1 MSHRYLQNEFIRVS
15 KMETWEQQ
23 REREQTEALQSKI
36 KSEYKRTIRHVSVPS
51 GHKKK
56 HNFHR
61 HIEHFQ
67 SIDETIFN
75 GISEQFQEYLTDCQ
89 DFPVVLA
96 GTHYDVKTKSRS
108 EFTLQLKN
116 RFQSDRNIRKLSN
129 ALNNYHGEGVFLT
142 LTIDPKKINWYE
154 AWTNISK
161 RLGLFMQT
169 VKRHLGNK
177 IRFIYTMETQLNST
191 FYPHI
196 HMLILGIHRVADW
209 KKIWLK
215 WWKWGFIWINRTEAG
230 ETIRNP
236 VAYMMKYIRKHIIEI
251 DDYTSKSFQ
260 NAVLLWYFSKRQFN
274 HSIYL
279 LQFLG
284 LYFLSIIDPD
294 LRKNIVIVEL
304 QVQGGY
310 MAWWRK
316 KHGITYH
323 GYY

>member
-1 MSHRYLQNEFIRVS
+1 
-15 KMETWEQQ
+15 METIQQQ
-23 REREQTEALQSKI
+23 RERELIEI
-36 KSEYKRTIRHVSVPS
+36 HKSHSLTQQLKRPIYKLYS
-51 GHKKK
+51 GNGKKQK

-61 HIEHFQ
+61 TTETFK
-67 SIDETIFN
+67 SINEQIFN
-75 GISEQFQEYLTDCQ
+75 GISEQFQEYLQDCA
-89 DFPVVLA
+89 DFPV
-96 GTHYDVKTKSRS
+96 
-108 EFTLQLKN
+108 FLQGLKFDKRTREKQNYTIELKN
-116 RFQSDRNIRKLSN
+116 RFQSNRNIKKLSN

-142 LTIDPKKINWYE
+142 LTIDPKLIGWHE

-169 VKRHLGNK
+169 VKRHLGKK

-196 HMLILGIHRVADW
+196 HMLILGIHRVEDW
-209 KKIWLK
+209 RKIWHK

-251 DDYTSKSFQ
+251 DDFTSKSFK
-260 NAVLLWYFSKRQFN
+260 NAVLLWYFNKRQFN
-274 HSIYL
+274 HSIKL

-284 LYFLSIIDPD
+284 IFFLVVEDPD
-294 LRKNIVIVEL
+294 LIHNVIIVTLAPE
-304 QVQGGY
+304 GGY

-316 KHGITYH
+316 KHHITYNE
-323 GYY
+323 YV